1 MDKWLEAYDLRKR
14 NEHSCTVA
22 FAYDY
27 YVLECPECAVI
38 GVVGEVKPPRLW
50 ESEERK
56 QQEDELARKSKRPR
70 VKQQGT
76 EDIKTRREALGFPAI
91 GCPQGEP
98 LPALQSR
105 KRDAEGARRAQRAL
119 QRGNQEEEA
128 EGAGYGPHALN
139 NKRRR

>member
-1 MDKWLEAYDLRKR
+1 MHKWLEACDLRKR

-38 GVVGEVKPPRLW
+38 GVAGEVKPPRLW

-56 QQEDELARKSKRPR
+56 QQEDELARESKRPR
-70 VKQQGT
+70 VEQQGT
-76 EDIKTRREALGFPAI
+76 VNIKTRRDALGFPAI
-91 GCPQGEP
+91 GCPQGGP
-98 LPALQSR
+98 LPS
-105 KRDAEGARRAQRAL
+105 L
-119 QRGNQEEEA
+119 QRRERDA
-128 EGAGYGPHALN
+128 EGAGYGPNALN